1 MLNFSPNKLVKH
13 LFSVS
18 TMCQIVCQLEDSV
31 VADMVPQS
39 RDLTGLLGISTT
51 NSEYSNQK
59 HSVSHLLCLYVPHTV
74 M

>member
-1 MLNFSPNKLVKH
+1 
-13 LFSVS
+13 
-18 TMCQIVCQLEDSV
+18 MCQIVCQPEDSV

-59 HSVSHLLCLYVPHTV
+59 RSVSHLLCLYVPHTV